1 MCRHNQGTEAL
12 AETGDKIEG
21 PGWTVTE
28 ELDAMKNFTQLAE
41 QRVHLQAGPGAKLSS
56 NQIVDSG
63 VMAVNN
69 LLKCGLVASISLGR
83 EARTFE

>member
-41 QRVHLQAGPGAKLSS
+41 QRVHLQAVRARSCLPIRSS
-56 NQIVDSG
+56 I
-63 VMAVNN
+63 A
-69 LLKCGLVASISLGR
+69 
-83 EARTFE
+83 E